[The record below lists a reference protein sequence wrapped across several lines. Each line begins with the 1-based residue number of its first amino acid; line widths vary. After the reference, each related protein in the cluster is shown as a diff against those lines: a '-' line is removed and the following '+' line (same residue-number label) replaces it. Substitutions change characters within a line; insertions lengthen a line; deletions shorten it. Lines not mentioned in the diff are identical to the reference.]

1 MEQEVENLILTYSS
15 TALALNAL
23 YTEYKANPCKATR
36 QSLLAVALLSDL
48 ATWGFSLDYL
58 KEFSSNEEG
67 NNGDNRS
74 N

>member
-1 MEQEVENLILTYSS
+1 MEQEINNLILTYSA

-23 YTEYKANPCKATR
+23 MDEYKANPCKESR

-58 KEFSSNEEG
+58 KEFNSINE
-67 NNGDNRS
+67 DN
-74 N
+74 